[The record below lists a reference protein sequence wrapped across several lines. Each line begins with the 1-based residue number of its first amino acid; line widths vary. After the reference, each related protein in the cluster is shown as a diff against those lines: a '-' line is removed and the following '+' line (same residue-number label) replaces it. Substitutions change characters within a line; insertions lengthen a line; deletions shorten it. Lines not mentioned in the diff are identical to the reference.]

1 MVAGADL
8 STECGVPSPSGWP
21 CRAGCTGRVGQR
33 DGTVGIRL
41 TGRDLMSG
49 DECTPEGVSR

>member
-1 MVAGADL
+1 MLAGADL
-8 STECGVPSPSGWP
+8 STECGVPSPSRRRYLAR
-21 CRAGCTGRVGQR
+21 CAGRVGQR
-33 DGTVGIRL
+33 DGTVDIRL